1 MPSRAIRWTL
11 IALGA
16 LLALLVVC
24 GVLLRLLFDP
34 NDYRTQIE
42 LAFNER
48 TGRVLDLE
56 GDLGLRLLPRLAV
69 STGPFSISDRTG
81 DGNGD
86 FVTAR
91 DARLRLAL
99 LPLLQRRL
107 ELGRLVLVEPAV
119 ALRID
124 KHGRDNWSDLFD
136 RPEPP
141 DSLDGSERGG
151 EAPAAEGPDFSIAG
165 LSIEDGR
172 LSFHDARRPRNLQVV
187 DLDLET
193 GPLAQDSPTA
203 IHAGF
208 ALQQGDTVS
217 LRSLVSAR
225 VGRVRPRVWAAEDMV
240 VEIERPAPP
249 GSEREPLKGRIDAAR
264 LTADLDARHYSAPE
278 LRYRLGDAKGEA
290 SLEARHGPE
299 GLTVEGPVTIA
310 RTDLRALL
318 ANLGVSLPQFRD
330 PKAPG
335 DIELKAVLRYGSTL
349 ALRDLVAVVGG
360 TRLTGSAE
368 LGGAPGTPVQF
379 DLNGDR
385 IVLDDYLPGNQSSTV
400 AATTIEKPVAG
411 KGGLR
416 KLHLRGR
423 FTCGRASYAGMNVS
437 NVDGNLAMRDG
448 TLELDPLRA
457 SLFGGTSQTR
467 LRYDLAAA
475 VPQLTLD
482 QRLAGV
488 DTAAMLAKLLDQKRV
503 SGRGTL
509 TAHLSG
515 AGRDRKVLLRSLSGP
530 FELQV
535 TDGRF
540 VGVDVWAEIERAI
553 ATARGAT
560 PSRRAGSA
568 YTPFDRFEAKGR
580 LDGTVIRNE
589 SFDVVNSSMR
599 ARGQGTVNYGT
610 GALDLA
616 LNARL
621 LEAPG
626 GEVAGI
632 SLDRIVGVDIPLTVR
647 GSMSEPKVRP
657 DTTRLLEAAA
667 GQQLREEGKEIEKE
681 LKKKLEDKLK
691 DLLGQ

>member
-1 MPSRAIRWTL
+1 M
-11 IALGA
+11 
-16 LLALLVVC
+16 
-24 GVLLRLLFDP
+24 
-34 NDYRTQIE
+34 
-42 LAFNER
+42 
-48 TGRVLDLE
+48 
-56 GDLGLRLLPRLAV
+56 
-69 STGPFSISDRTG
+69 
-81 DGNGD
+81 
-86 FVTAR
+86 
-91 DARLRLAL
+91 
-99 LPLLQRRL
+99 
-107 ELGRLVLVEPAV
+107 
-119 ALRID
+119 
-124 KHGRDNWSDLFD
+124 
-136 RPEPP
+136 
-141 DSLDGSERGG
+141 
-151 EAPAAEGPDFSIAG
+151 
-165 LSIEDGR
+165 
-172 LSFHDARRPRNLQVV
+172 
-187 DLDLET
+187 
-193 GPLAQDSPTA
+193 
-203 IHAGF
+203 
-208 ALQQGDTVS
+208 
-217 LRSLVSAR
+217 
-225 VGRVRPRVWAAEDMV
+225 
-240 VEIERPAPP
+240 
-249 GSEREPLKGRIDAAR
+249 KGRIEAAR

-278 LRYRLGDAKGEA
+278 LRYRLGDANGEA
-290 SLEARHGPE
+290 SLEARHGTA
-299 GLTVEGPVTIA
+299 GLAVEGPVTIA

-368 LGGAPGTPVQF
+368 LGGAPGTSVQF
-379 DLNGDR
+379 DLHGDR

-400 AATTIEKPVAG
+400 AAATIEKPAAG

-437 NVDGNLAMRDG
+437 NVDGTVLMRDG

-488 DTAAMLAKLLDQKRV
+488 DTAAMLAELLDQKRV

-515 AGRDRKVLLRSLSGP
+515 AGRDRKAVLRSLSGP

-667 GQQLREEGKEIEKE
+667 GQKLREEGKEIEKE

>member
-69 STGPFSISDRTG
+69 STGPFSISDRTDG
-81 DGNGD
+81 DGD

-91 DARLRLAL
+91 DARLGLAL
-99 LPLLQRRL
+99 VPLLQRRL

-119 ALRID
+119 ALRIYKD
-124 KHGRDNWSDLFD
+124 GRDNWSDLFD

-141 DSLDGSERGG
+141 ESLDGSERDR
-151 EAPAAEGPDFSIAG
+151 EAPATDRRDFSIAE

-172 LSFHDARRPRNLQVV
+172 LSFHDARRPRNLQFV

-193 GPLAQDSPTA
+193 GPLTQDSPTA
-203 IHAGF
+203 IRAGF
-208 ALQQGDTVS
+208 ALQQGDTAS

-225 VGRVRPRVWAAEDMV
+225 VGRVRPRVWAVEDMV

-249 GSEREPLKGRIDAAR
+249 GSEREPLKGRIEAAR

-290 SLEARHGPE
+290 SLEARHGTA
-299 GLTVEGPVTIA
+299 GLVVEGPVNIA

-368 LGGAPGTPVQF
+368 LGGGPGTPVQF
-379 DLNGDR
+379 DLHGDR
-385 IVLDDYLPGNQSSTV
+385 IVLDDYMPGNQSSTV
-400 AATTIEKPVAG
+400 AATTIEKPAAG

-437 NVDGNLAMRDG
+437 NVDGTVLMRDG

-488 DTAAMLAKLLDQKRV
+488 DTAAMLAELLDQKRV

-515 AGRDRKVLLRSLSGP
+515 AGRDRKAVLRSLSGP